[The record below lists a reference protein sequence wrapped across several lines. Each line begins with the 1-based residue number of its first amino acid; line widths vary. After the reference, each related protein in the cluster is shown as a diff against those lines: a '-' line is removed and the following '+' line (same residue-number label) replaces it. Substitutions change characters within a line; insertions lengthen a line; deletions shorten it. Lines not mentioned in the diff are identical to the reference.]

1 MNRKNGWNSLQLIHF
16 LLKVAFL
23 YNIYIYYNILS
34 STMESKGIQDESVEE
49 NTVSI
54 GERMMTEKFMC
65 HPTKHL
71 SFNNVR
77 LKNPDDE
84 LRIFKSNIAGKCLKI
99 YSKKHDRT
107 ETKI

>member
-54 GERMMTEKFMC
+54 GERIMTREIHVPPNQTPEFQ
-65 HPTKHL
+65 
-71 SFNNVR
+71 
-77 LKNPDDE
+77 
-84 LRIFKSNIAGKCLKI
+84 
-99 YSKKHDRT
+99 
-107 ETKI
+107 

>member
-1 MNRKNGWNSLQLIHF
+1 MDGIRYNWFIF
-16 LLKVAFL
+16 YWTKVAFL
-23 YNIYIYYNILS
+23 YNIYIYFNILS
-34 STMESKGIQDESVEE
+34 STMESKGIEDESVEE
-49 NTVSI
+49 NVSI
-54 GERMMTEKFMC
+54 GVRIMTEKFMC

-84 LRIFKSNIAGKCLKI
+84 LRIFKSNIAEKCLKI